1 MPVSGV
7 TVTGGPNGGGNSFA
21 DTLAD
26 ATATLGGL
34 STLTATNVTGAGFK
48 LSTGSVDIAFT
59 GVGFAAPDGN
69 GIPQQGTITDVL
81 VTDTGTAVLDTHW
94 ANLNVTSATFWG
106 YSAAAHGGDQTAVG
120 SLLTGMFAG
129 NDHFVSNSAGGTG
142 SDTFL
147 GFGGDD
153 VFDVQN
159 IGQGYYLSGG
169 DGNDTFNFGAA
180 FDQFGEVDGGANT
193 DTVYLDG
200 GGTNA
205 YFRTFTDPPG
215 WPPLPGFSP
224 VGLLFGPTTLTNVEN
239 IVLAAGSDYGLTLND
254 ATVANGANLSVI
266 GSGVGAGNHV
276 FVDGVGVLHGTL
288 DLSGGAG
295 QDFLRGGSGNDTLDG
310 GPGNDGLVGSGGL
323 DTATYADAPSGVTVS
338 LLINTPQATGGAG
351 NDDLISIENLTGSAF
366 ADTLTGLATGS
377 TLNGGAGND
386 LLIGG
391 VGNDTFNGGAG
402 VDTVS
407 YAGAG
412 AAVHVSLLNSAAQ
425 NTVGAGTDT
434 LTSIEKLV
442 GSLYAD
448 TLTAG
453 TAGSTL
459 NGGNGGDDL
468 LSGPGSDILN
478 GGGASDFAD
487 YSLASAGVTVDMNI
501 TTFQNTVGAGS
512 DELVGIEKIVG
523 SNFNDTITGDGGIN
537 TLFGEAG
544 NDVIVGGAGGDYM
557 FGNAGNDTL
566 TGGAGQDNMTGG
578 AGVDTFVFTATSDSP
593 KGTPDLILDF
603 VHGTDKI
610 DLSAID
616 ANTVTAGDQAFHLG
630 GGGGHAGDITVTY
643 LAGPNQTEIDFWTG
657 THAPADGEILLSGDL
672 HATLAAGDFV
682 L

>member
-1 MPVSGV
+1 MPASGV
-7 TVTGGPNGGGNSFA
+7 TVTGGPDGGGNNFG
-21 DTLAD
+21 DTLAA
-26 ATATLGGL
+26 ATAALGGL
-34 STLTATNVTGAGFK
+34 STLTATNVTGTGFK

-59 GVGFAAPDGN
+59 GTGFAAPDGN
-69 GIPQQGTITDVL
+69 GVPQQGTITDVL
-81 VTDTGTAVLDTHW
+81 VTETGTAVLDTHW
-94 ANLNVTSATFWG
+94 ANLSVTSATFWG
-106 YSAAAHGGDQTAVG
+106 YSVAAHGGDQSAVV

-153 VFDVQN
+153 LFDAQN

-205 YFRTFTDPPG
+205 YFAPLTLPGGWPALPPG
-215 WPPLPGFSP
+215 VTP
-224 VGLLFGPTTLTNVEN
+224 VGLLFTPTTLTNVEN
-239 IVLAAGSDYGLTLND
+239 VVLAAGSSYGLTLND
-254 ATVANGANLSVI
+254 ATVANGATLSVI
-266 GSGVGAGNHV
+266 GSAVGPSNHV
-276 FVDGVGVLHGTL
+276 YVDGVNVMHGAL
-288 DLSGGAG
+288 DLSGGG
-295 QDFLRGGSGNDTLDG
+295 GPDFLRGGSGNDTLDG
-310 GPGNDGLVGSGGL
+310 GPGNDGLFGGMGL

-338 LLINTPQATGGAG
+338 LLLNTQQNTGGAG
-351 NDDLISIENLTGSAF
+351 TDFLYSIENLTGSAF

-377 TLNGGAGND
+377 TLTGGAGND

-487 YSLASAGVTVDMNI
+487 YALATAGVTVNL
-501 TTFQNTVGAGS
+501 TTAGFQNTVGAGS
-512 DELVGIEKIVG
+512 DELVSIEKVVG
-523 SNFNDTITGDGGIN
+523 SGFSDTITGDAGVN
-537 TLFGEAG
+537 TLFGEGG
-544 NDVIVGGAGGDYM
+544 NDAVNGGANGDYL
-557 FGNAGNDTL
+557 FGNAGADTLNGGAGQDSL
-566 TGGAGQDNMTGG
+566 TGGAGN
-578 AGVDTFVFTATSDSP
+578 DTFVFSALSDTLTAH
-593 KGTPDLILDF
+593 PDTILDF
-603 VHGTDKI
+603 APGDLI
-610 DLSAID
+610 DLRPID
-616 ANTVTAGDQAFHLG
+616 ANTTVAGDQAFVIG
-630 GGGGHAGDITVTY
+630 AAGQAGHIVVHAFDAG
-643 LAGPNQTEIDFWTG
+643 NNRTEVDLYVDNNPSIDAAIWLTG
-657 THAPADGEILLSGDL
+657 DH
-672 HATLAAGDFV
+672 HTLAAGDFK